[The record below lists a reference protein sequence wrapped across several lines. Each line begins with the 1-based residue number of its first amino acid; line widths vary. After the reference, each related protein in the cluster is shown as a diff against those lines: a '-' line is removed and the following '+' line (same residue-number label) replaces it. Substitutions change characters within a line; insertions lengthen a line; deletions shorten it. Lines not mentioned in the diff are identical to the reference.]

1 MGILEKA
8 RANLP
13 AKPVKTK
20 KAASTSAVSKP
31 VKDDYDEPEPPK
43 SRPVSAALSDSG
55 DSKPTKSTTK
65 SKGKPAVSTGLNFV

>member
-31 VKDDYDEPEPPK
+31 VKDDYDEPEPPVK
-43 SRPVSAALSDSG
+43 DL
-55 DSKPTKSTTK
+55 T
-65 SKGKPAVSTGLNFV
+65 AVSERVIVVTHTMSNFSAIS